1 MGNQR
6 KKAPKHKDPVL
17 LGLPDGAIES
27 SDDVDA
33 YITKIG
39 GVPVWLDAEKL
50 PSPKVLE
57 CGNCRRPMYL
67 IFQGYVPLADSPYH
81 RVIYVWGCN
90 QRLCMRK
97 EGSFSV
103 LRSHLV
109 DPEYLAAQKK
119 KEEEKRKKEQRKK
132 QQQASPFGAPAGF
145 QLGDLWG
152 ASSPSTTPVT
162 TSFAS
167 VASKASASAQP
178 PSSSSNSL
186 ADAMSKM
193 NLDDDTTTQHVI
205 PPESIV
211 SFPAENLWI
220 TEEDLNNMASFGID
234 MSRYQE
240 YVDMQ
245 NALLESAA
253 ADEEWS
259 GETYEK
265 QTLPKGVDKQFRK
278 FMERVE
284 CEPSQCV
291 RYEWAGVPLLYHQLQ
306 QPLSSLAG
314 RCTHCGS
321 PRVFEMQ
328 LMPNVLSV
336 LPVAEYASSN
346 TSSSATGDEL
356 KAWDV
361 GMEFGTVM
369 VFVCEKDCHPGD
381 VESPSHVREHVVVQY
396 EKD

>member
-1 MGNQR
+1 MNQ
-6 KKAPKHKDPVL
+6 A
-17 LGLPDGAIES
+17 
-27 SDDVDA
+27 
-33 YITKIG
+33 
-39 GVPVWLDAEKL
+39 
-50 PSPKVLE
+50 
-57 CGNCRRPMYL
+57 
-67 IFQGYVPLADSPYH
+67 
-81 RVIYVWGCN
+81 
-90 QRLCMRK
+90 
-97 EGSFSV
+97 
-103 LRSHLV
+103 
-109 DPEYLAAQKK
+109 
-119 KEEEKRKKEQRKK
+119 
-132 QQQASPFGAPAGF
+132 
-145 QLGDLWG
+145 
-152 ASSPSTTPVT
+152 TTPFT

-167 VASKASASAQP
+167 IASKA
-178 PSSSSNSL
+178 PSSSNNTNHDL
-186 ADAMSKM
+186 TDAMSKM
-193 NLDDDTTTQHVI
+193 KLDDDTTTQHVI

-245 NALLESAA
+245 NVLLENA

-314 RCTHCGS
+314 RCNYCGS
-321 PRVFEMQ
+321 PRIFEMQ
-328 LMPNVLSV
+328 LMPNVLSL

-346 TSSSATGDEL
+346 TSSTAGDAL

-381 VESPSHVREHVVVQY
+381 VESPSHVQEHVVVQY

>member
-1 MGNQR
+1 
-6 KKAPKHKDPVL
+6 
-17 LGLPDGAIES
+17 
-27 SDDVDA
+27 
-33 YITKIG
+33 
-39 GVPVWLDAEKL
+39 
-50 PSPKVLE
+50 
-57 CGNCRRPMYL
+57 
-67 IFQGYVPLADSPYH
+67 
-81 RVIYVWGCN
+81 
-90 QRLCMRK
+90 
-97 EGSFSV
+97 
-103 LRSHLV
+103 
-109 DPEYLAAQKK
+109 
-119 KEEEKRKKEQRKK
+119 
-132 QQQASPFGAPAGF
+132 
-145 QLGDLWG
+145 
-152 ASSPSTTPVT
+152 
-162 TSFAS
+162 
-167 VASKASASAQP
+167 
-178 PSSSSNSL
+178 
-186 ADAMSKM
+186 M
-193 NLDDDTTTQHVI
+193 NLDDDDTTTQHVI

-314 RCTHCGS
+314 RCNHCGS

-346 TSSSATGDEL
+346 TSSSATGGNEL

-361 GMEFGTVM
+361 GMEFGTVL

>member
-1 MGNQR
+1 MTNQ
-6 KKAPKHKDPVL
+6 A
-17 LGLPDGAIES
+17 
-27 SDDVDA
+27 
-33 YITKIG
+33 
-39 GVPVWLDAEKL
+39 
-50 PSPKVLE
+50 
-57 CGNCRRPMYL
+57 
-67 IFQGYVPLADSPYH
+67 
-81 RVIYVWGCN
+81 
-90 QRLCMRK
+90 
-97 EGSFSV
+97 
-103 LRSHLV
+103 
-109 DPEYLAAQKK
+109 
-119 KEEEKRKKEQRKK
+119 
-132 QQQASPFGAPAGF
+132 
-145 QLGDLWG
+145 
-152 ASSPSTTPVT
+152 TPVA

-167 VASKASASAQP
+167 IASKA
-178 PSSSSNSL
+178 PSSNNSL
-186 ADAMSKM
+186 TEAMSKM
-193 NLDDDTTTQHVI
+193 NLEDTTQHVI

-245 NALLESAA
+245 NALLENA

-314 RCTHCGS
+314 RCSHCGS

-328 LMPNVLSV
+328 LMPNVLSI
-336 LPVAEYASSN
+336 LPIAEYASSN
-346 TSSSATGDEL
+346 TSSTENTL
-356 KAWDV
+356 KAWDI

-381 VESPSHVREHVVVQY
+381 VENPSHVQEHVVVQY